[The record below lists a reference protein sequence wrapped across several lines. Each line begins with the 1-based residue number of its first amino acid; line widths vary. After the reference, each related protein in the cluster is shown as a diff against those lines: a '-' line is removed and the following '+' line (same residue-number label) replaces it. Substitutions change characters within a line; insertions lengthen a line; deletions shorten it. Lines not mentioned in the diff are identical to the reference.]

1 MFGFDGCVISFE
13 KVVSFCKH
21 HIVFWSFQLLL
32 RAVCELLWKSQQ
44 WMEKCAKAIE
54 KNCKWEEKWINK
66 TVTLTKFLFYYLVPL
81 IKTTTSVFNYNLAF
95 NKHTFTGFKKTNLN
109 SRSTYLFFLEL
120 SKLQTIIFFHVHRLQ
135 HKWSRTYHEN
145 IFRRITKNNNK
156 PILGPF

>member
-54 KNCKWEEKWINK
+54 KNCNIRLEMASFTPVYRLLVGELLVAELLVYLLHFFQNMSDYVLNK
-66 TVTLTKFLFYYLVPL
+66 ILCHYGL
-81 IKTTTSVFNYNLAF
+81 KTC
-95 NKHTFTGFKKTNLN
+95 
-109 SRSTYLFFLEL
+109 
-120 SKLQTIIFFHVHRLQ
+120 
-135 HKWSRTYHEN
+135 
-145 IFRRITKNNNK
+145 IFRSVDNNQSPVRTNEWIK
-156 PILGPF
+156 KVKYWSAFTSKQVWKCWKYVHLWQRQRNIVVHS